1 MTLTQASDGPGE
13 FSCRR
18 SADGGIAQR
27 AKKAKKDESA
37 PPVEAHQ
44 DAIIG
49 DELSPLVVGG
59 EKFWSKRFKERR
71 ELARAFTYLLVPEQK
86 RQITAA
92 LAAPIEAIPLPTALL
107 FTFSFFFVPQSS
119 SSHPW
124 GPDASRSKK
133 TPLKGQ
139 AIERSK
145 SMTKK
150 WPMLGSDGVS
160 PYHDDKQQ

>member
-1 MTLTQASDGPGE
+1 LKLTKTRLLETSFPPLLLEVKNFGPN
-13 FSCRR
+13 
-18 SADGGIAQR
+18 D
-27 AKKAKKDESA
+27 
-37 PPVEAHQ
+37 
-44 DAIIG
+44 
-49 DELSPLVVGG
+49 
-59 EKFWSKRFKERR
+59 SKR

-92 LAAPIEAIPLPTALL
+92 LAAPIEATSLPTALL
-107 FTFSFFFVPQSS
+107 FTFFFFFVPQSS

-124 GPDASRSKK
+124 GSDASRSKK

-150 WPMLGSDGVS
+150 WPMSESDGYPHIVMTS
-160 PYHDDKQQ
+160 SNDKP